1 MRKLK
6 DIQKTYDLELERV
19 LDSIKQSKSKRVLI
33 QFADG
38 LKPYATEV
46 ADYLEEKTGV
56 EILIWLGSCYG
67 ACDIPVGLE
76 GLNIDLIIQFG
87 HNSMMPTY

>member
-1 MRKLK
+1 MQKLR
-6 DIQKTYDLELERV
+6 DIQKTYDLELERAT
-19 LDSIKQSKSKRVLI
+19 DSIKQSKSKRVLI

-38 LKPYATEV
+38 LKPYATEI
-46 ADYLEEKTGV
+46 ADYLEEKTGA
-56 EILIWLGSCYG
+56 EILICLGSCYG

-76 GLNIDLIIQFG
+76 SLGIDIVIQFG

>member
-1 MRKLK
+1 MKKLK
-6 DIQKTYDLELERV
+6 DIQKLYDLELERV
-19 LDSIKQSKSKRVLI
+19 SDSIKQSKSKRVLI

-46 ADYLEEKTGV
+46 ADYLEEKTGA

-76 GLNIDLIIQFG
+76 SLGVDLTVQFG

>member
-1 MRKLK
+1 MKKLK
-6 DIQKTYDLELERV
+6 DIQKVYDLELERV
-19 LDSIKQSKSKRVLI
+19 SDSIKQSKSKRVLI

-46 ADYLEEKTGV
+46 ADYLEEKTGA

-76 GLNIDLIIQFG
+76 ALGVDLTVQFG

>member
-1 MRKLK
+1 MNKLRE
-6 DIQKTYDLELERV
+6 IQKTYDLELEKV
-19 LDSIKQSKSKRVLI
+19 SDSIKQNKCKRVLI

-38 LKPYATEV
+38 LKPYATEI
-46 ADYLEEKTGV
+46 ADYIEDKTGIEV
-56 EILIWLGSCYG
+56 LIWLGSCYG

-87 HNSMMPTY
+87 HNSMMPSY